1 VANIHEHNDSCKAYM
16 RELIKKALDENKE
29 PDLIRREVIAE
40 CKKGFDGVDND
51 TFYRWY
57 KTVIKE
63 DDIKNW
69 EKDCKIELDDKLNDR
84 RDLKELIYQ
93 RNKKI
98 YTENK
103 DPDEVKNAERTLLTH
118 FLNKIQ

>member
-1 VANIHEHNDSCKAYM
+1 MANIHEHNDSCKAYM
-16 RELIKKALDENKE
+16 RELIKKGLDENKE
-29 PDLIRREVIAE
+29 PELIRREVIAE
-40 CKKGFDGVDND
+40 CKKGFDGV
-51 TFYRWY
+51 
-57 KTVIKE
+57 
-63 DDIKNW
+63 

>member
-1 VANIHEHNDSCKAYM
+1 M